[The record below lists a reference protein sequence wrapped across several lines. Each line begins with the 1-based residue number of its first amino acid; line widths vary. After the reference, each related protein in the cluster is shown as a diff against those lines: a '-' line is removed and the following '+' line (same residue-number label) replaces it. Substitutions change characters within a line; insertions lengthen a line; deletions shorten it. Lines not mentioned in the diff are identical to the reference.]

1 MTREEQIE
9 ELTEWIVEHMDI
21 AELESYAKQQLEEY
35 YSSEDGLDDFD
46 NNYAE
51 MKEVKGDR

>member
-21 AELESYAKQQLEEY
+21 PQPDSYAKQQLEEH
-35 YSSEDGLDDFD
+35 
-46 NNYAE
+46 
-51 MKEVKGDR
+51 